1 MQNNVVE
8 NRIKLKPYYFAYM
21 DILGAKKYI
30 ESDESENYL
39 NKIQRLYAETIELV
53 KSNRQDY
60 YMPKLKLKIFS
71 DNVVF
76 AIPTIEHLGIGS
88 NEISSCNIMIFA
100 AFFQIIALKYSLLIR
115 GGISVDDLYI
125 DDDFV
130 YGKALTQAYK
140 LESEVGIYP
149 RIIINPKNL
158 HLFTKSDFQRKILL
172 NDSANIYYID
182 PFEHYF
188 GYINESIRNE
198 NLDIIRNNLEKMLV
212 VNKDD
217 KINQKICWFINMF
230 NDFCKRNN
238 FDEHI
243 INVEDYP
250 YPYTKIETIVT
261 GYARELENAK

>member
-1 MQNNVVE
+1 M
-8 NRIKLKPYYFAYM
+8 
-21 DILGAKKYI
+21 
-30 ESDESENYL
+30 
-39 NKIQRLYAETIELV
+39 
-53 KSNRQDY
+53 
-60 YMPKLKLKIFS
+60 
-71 DNVVF
+71 
-76 AIPTIEHLGIGS
+76 
-88 NEISSCNIMIFA
+88 
-100 AFFQIIALKYSLLIR
+100 
-115 GGISVDDLYI
+115 YI

-140 LESEVGIYP
+140 LEYEVGIYP
-149 RIIINPKNL
+149 RIVINPKDL
-158 HLFTKSDFQRKILL
+158 HLFTKSDFQRRILL

-198 NLDIIRNNLEKMLV
+198 NLDIIRNNLEKMFV

-243 INVEDYP
+243 INV
-250 YPYTKIETIVT
+250 
-261 GYARELENAK
+261 